1 MAEYLINGSTLTAI
15 GDAIRAKTGGVS
27 LMTPAQMVTEIGN
40 IPTGG
45 GGGSGETLLE
55 SGSYTYDGSGAN
67 NKMRIPVTF
76 SGTAT
81 RAFVVAREIPSGLAR
96 TFLWLNGNL
105 TFVDPVGSFAS
116 TTITRKVA
124 ANGNQSND
132 ANASLVLENG
142 KIVCGAASGAYY
154 PAAVTYDWYVWG
166 YTT

>member
-1 MAEYLINGSTLTAI
+1 MTILQKIQSLLTAANTKTGESDTTLT
-15 GDAIRAKTGGVS
+15 DAVQTLIDGYG
-27 LMTPAQMVTEIGN
+27 QG
-40 IPTGG
+40 GG
-45 GGGSGETLLE
+45 GGGSGETLLA
-55 SGSYTYDGSGAN
+55 SGAYTYDGSGAN
-67 NKMRIPVTF
+67 NKMGIPVTL

-105 TFVDPVGSFAS
+105 TFVDPVGSFPT

-132 ANASLVLENG
+132 ANTSLVLESGN
-142 KIVCGAASGAYY
+142 IVCSAASGAYY